1 MQEQARIK
9 SSAEITFISAF
20 PIIIQIQFDNS
31 SLILDL
37 CDITR
42 GVCKQTVIFDINICF
57 PFH

>member
-1 MQEQARIK
+1 MQEQAKIK
-9 SSAEITFISAF
+9 SSAEITSISAF

-42 GVCKQTVIFDINICF
+42 GVCKHNVIFDINICF